1 MRIRRRQERLR
12 DIYSPALQCRTKS
25 LTSPAFWRPPRR
37 AMAVIAKRM
46 SSPVKS
52 ETPNRYSS
60 SGKGKYCDNSFK
72 YVENI
77 KLADDTDLALVVPQT
92 RLHLLI
98 PNQRASMQVVRKRQ
112 RLDVLLQARAHL
124 RLVPPEDTSRE
135 LGPHTAEEGFDLSE
149 ARKAQGGDVR
159 EGVCV
164 RR

>member
-1 MRIRRRQERLR
+1 
-12 DIYSPALQCRTKS
+12 
-25 LTSPAFWRPPRR
+25 
-37 AMAVIAKRM
+37 MAVIAKRM

-112 RLDVLLQARAHL
+112 RLDVLLQTRAHL
-124 RLVPPEDTSRE
+124 GLVSPEDTSRE
-135 LGPHTAEEGFDLSE
+135 LGPHTAEEGFDFSE

-159 EGVCV
+159 EGACV